1 MESEYALESKKY
13 RFKLVDNILRV
24 ESMQGKIREEIDLR
38 RVTYTKCVTVSPNNY
53 VAPIFSIL
61 LGVLIYYGFSTYF
74 SGYYVEYAGIA
85 FVLIGV
91 YLFFQ
96 KRHDTSFT
104 IGMIGYPESITY
116 ELELEGNK
124 IHELMDKIKTKS
136 YIETSEIS

>member
-1 MESEYALESKKY
+1 MESEYLLESKTY
-13 RFKLVDNILRV
+13 RFRIIDFILRV
-24 ESMQGKIREEIDLR
+24 ESKEGKIREEIDLR
-38 RVTYTKCVTVSPNNY
+38 RVSYTKCVTITQNNL
-53 VAPIFSIL
+53 VAGIFSII
-61 LGVLIYYGFSTYF
+61 LGIIIYFGAISYF
-74 SGYYVEYAGIA
+74 SGYYVEYAGVA

-96 KRHDTSFT
+96 KRYNTSLT

-136 YIETSEIS
+136 SIETYEIS